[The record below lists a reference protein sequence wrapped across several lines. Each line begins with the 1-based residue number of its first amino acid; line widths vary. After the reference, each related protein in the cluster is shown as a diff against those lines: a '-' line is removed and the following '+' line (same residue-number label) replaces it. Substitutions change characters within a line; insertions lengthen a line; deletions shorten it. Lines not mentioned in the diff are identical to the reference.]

1 MIILPQKIL
10 KLINDSITF
19 SSICRTI
26 PFRRVKDGNNS
37 TIYKTYIRTPSL
49 KSGAPIRMLTC
60 WIVLLFQV
68 FAGSFSTYRLIW
80 AIFFLGGFEHVPVLD
95 MGYVAYGSF
104 GFGIGA
110 IFLVSIWWKHNEY
123 LAFLNLLVKT
133 PAKNDKGI
141 DDTFSKM
148 IPWIVPAAYSQC
160 MCNSILF
167 IKRSNGVQYFWG
179 ILNPAWQTDT
189 IFVLS
194 ALYEFVTAL
203 NSWNSALFVFFTYS
217 CYTHY
222 LGVYLKKLG

>member
-1 MIILPQKIL
+1 MWCDFRFKYKMPKDNF
-10 KLINDSITF
+10 NDQIWKRAIYY
-19 SSICRTI
+19 SSYVTI
-26 PFRRVKDGNNS
+26 S
-37 TIYKTYIRTPSL
+37 
-49 KSGAPIRMLTC
+49 
-60 WIVLLFQV
+60 
-68 FAGSFSTYRLIW
+68 
-80 AIFFLGGFEHVPVLD
+80 
-95 MGYVAYGSF
+95 GYVAYGSF